1 MATGQPVTYEKIPFS
16 DPSAPVTADD
26 IDRVQQAIQK
36 MAAKIQAPAAP
47 NVVTVS
53 ADYQVKGTE
62 DVIHVNAQAGPVK
75 ITLLNPSSANRP
87 LTVKQVNLQGA
98 KTQVNPVTIVSRDGK
113 PTIAGQTSLQLD
125 DSGTGS
131 VSITADNQQHWPA
144 TSPGGNPPT
153 PAPGAIVYVGVPPI
167 YVAGNTISYKAQPTP
182 PAPPPTTPWFSPIV
196 VPGPLGDSTGNEVW
210 LAEWQVDFTAAPGAV
225 TLYLAL
231 QSLSALTGGVFNI
244 RLGGS
249 AFRALDGAII
259 ETWTETSATFAQH
272 QFSIPVA
279 TPIGSQPTRVTLSVK
294 SAAAGQLAQVQGIN
308 GTFR

>member
-1 MATGQPVTYEKIPFS
+1 MAATGQVTYEKIPFA

-26 IDRVQQAIQK
+26 LDRVQQAIQK
-36 MAAKIQAPAAP
+36 MAAKIPVPAAP
-47 NVVTVS
+47 NVVTVTK
-53 ADYQVKGTE
+53 DYQVTGTE
-62 DVIHVNAQAGPVK
+62 DVLHVNAQTGPVK

-87 LTVKQVNLQGA
+87 LTIKQVNLQGA
-98 KTQVNPVTIVSRDGK
+98 KTKVNQVTVVSRDGSA
-113 PTIAGQTSLQLD
+113 TIAGQTSLTLD

-131 VSITADNQQHWPA
+131 VSLTSDNQQHWPA

-153 PAPGAIVYVGVPPI
+153 PTPGAITYVGVPPI
-167 YVAGNTISYKAQPTP
+167 YVSANVISFKAQPTP
-182 PAPPPTTPWFSPIV
+182 PVPPPTTPWFSPIV
-196 VPGPLGDSTGNEVW
+196 VPGPLGDKSGSEVY

-231 QSLSALTGGVFNI
+231 QSLSALTGGVFNV

-249 AFRALDGAII
+249 AFQALDGAII
-259 ETWTETSATFAQH
+259 ETWTETSPTFAQH
-272 QFSIPVA
+272 QFAIPV
-279 TPIGSQPTRVTLSVK
+279 TPPVGAQPTRVTLSVK